1 MSWGTFGRAVAPRRC
16 GEQVARRREE
26 SEALQQARGGV
37 GREAVRVRRHV
48 SEHRERRR
56 VDRLEAAMAAQ
67 QHLSRGA
74 DDQVGEGGGGGARGA
89 TTQRQRVRARRLR
102 RGAEAG
108 LG

>member
-1 MSWGTFGRAVAPRRC
+1 
-16 GEQVARRREE
+16 
-26 SEALQQARGGV
+26 
-37 GREAVRVRRHV
+37 
-48 SEHRERRR
+48 
-56 VDRLEAAMAAQ
+56 MAAQ

-108 LG
+108 LRRDDEEREDAEVDEARVGRIARP